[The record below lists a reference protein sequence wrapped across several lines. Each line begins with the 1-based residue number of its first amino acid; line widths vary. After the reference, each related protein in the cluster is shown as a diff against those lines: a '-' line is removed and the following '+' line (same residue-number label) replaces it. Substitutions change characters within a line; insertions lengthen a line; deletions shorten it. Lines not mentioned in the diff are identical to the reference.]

1 MAISAAAMAAISAGL
16 SAAGS
21 VGGSY
26 IQAGMNKRQMR
37 YARELAN
44 KGLTQSDLQAFELN
58 RQSVQEA
65 RDWELQMDSTN
76 YQRKVADMQAA
87 GVNPALAMDGVLS
100 APSSNM
106 AATADSSGIQ
116 GALGVNAPDLSS
128 VMQAAML
135 PGQLKNIATQNK
147 LLEEEAES
155 KRLDNIAKGTDI
167 KYQEQRILLS
177 MDEIQSKIESNTQV
191 ARVNSKTVEYLQ
203 KQINRYDEVTDASVA
218 KMWSEVGL
226 NDKQQSVAE
235 ATYRQ
240 IMTEVQWM
248 PKVWAAGISA
258 NYAAA
263 GKSAAETK
271 FMRFDRMKQVTLKQ
285 ARSMGVNLLGFGI
298 NGSTS
303 DDTLVLICPTENG
316 KSWDMVG
323 FGNSDIKG
331 APESFTDDSDIQE
344 LIRSGQ

>member
-21 VGGSY
+21 IGGSY
-26 IQAGMNKRQMR
+26 IQAGMNKKQMR

-44 KGLTQSDLQAFELN
+44 LGLTQSDLQAFELN

-65 RDWELQMDSTN
+65 RDWELEMDSTN

-87 GVNPALAMDGVLS
+87 GVNPALAIGGVQS

-106 AATADSSGIQ
+106 AATADSPGIQ

-167 KYQEQRILLS
+167 KYQEQRIIIS
-177 MDEIQSKIESNTQV
+177 MQKDLAQIDRETQV
-191 ARVNSKTVEYLQ
+191 ARVSEKQAAFFQ
-203 KQINRYDEVTDASVA
+203 KQIDRYDEVTDVSIA

-226 NDKQQSVAE
+226 NNEQQRVAQV
-235 ATYRQ
+235 TYDQ
-240 IMTEVQWM
+240 IRLECSWM
-248 PKVWAAGISA
+248 PKVWASNIAAS
-258 NYAAA
+258 YAAA
-263 GKSAAETK
+263 GESSARTRLMP
-271 FMRFDRMKQVTLKQ
+271 FSMMKQVTLKQ
-285 ARSMGVNLLGFGI
+285 ARSMGVNFAGFGI

-303 DDTLVLICPTENG
+303 DDTLIVICPTADG
-316 KSWDMVG
+316 KSWNMMG
-323 FGNSDIKG
+323 FGKEDVKN
-331 APESFTDDSDIQE
+331 APPSFTSTDDVQE
-344 LIRSGQ
+344 MINGD